1 MIGILTGFAIIF
13 AIILLGYVLSRTGA
27 IADEKQRLVLNR
39 VAFYAATP
47 ALLFHVVATSDPTNL
62 FSPVI
67 AVTFLATLVTAV
79 LFCAISVI
87 FFKRDIPTTAMGAA
101 SAAYVNSN
109 NIGLPISIYV
119 LGTGAFVA
127 PILVLQLVFF
137 SPLMLGALS
146 VGGGASGPEGT
157 DETRRHSSRSK
168 IWNVVKNSLFSP
180 IVLASVAGLVVCLA
194 QWEVPTPVMAPFEI
208 LGGASIPMILLSFGA
223 SLTATKVL
231 NSDDDRA
238 SVLTATVIKLVGMP
252 LIAWLIGLAFGLG
265 TEGLYAAVILAAL
278 PTAQNV
284 YNYAATYR
292 KGEVVARDS
301 VFLTTFLAL
310 PAMLVIAL
318 MFGQ

>member
-1 MIGILTGFAIIF
+1 MIGILTGFAIIL
-13 AIILLGYVLSRTGA
+13 AIIFLGYLLSRTGV
-27 IADEKQRLVLNR
+27 IESERQRLVLNR

-47 ALLFHVVATSDPTNL
+47 ALLFHVVATSEPANL

-67 AVTFLATLVTAV
+67 AVTFLATAATAV
-79 LFCAISVI
+79 LFCVISAI

-127 PILVLQLVFF
+127 PILVLQLVVF
-137 SPLMLGALS
+137 SPLMLGALA
-146 VGGGASGPEGT
+146 VGGGASGPAGT
-157 DETRRHSSRSK
+157 DETKRHSSKSK
-168 IWNVVKNSLFSP
+168 IWHVVKNSLFSP

-194 QWEVPTPVMAPFEI
+194 QWEVPAPVMAPVEI

-223 SLTATKVL
+223 SLTATSVL

-265 TEGLYAAVILAAL
+265 TDALYAAVILAAL

-292 KGEVVARDS
+292 KAEVVARDS
-301 VFLTTFLAL
+301 VFLTTFAAL
-310 PAMLVIAL
+310 PAMLIIAL
-318 MFGQ
+318 LFGQ